1 MKQIIYTIVSNRPI
15 ADSVWELKLSGD
27 TSAVVR
33 SGQFVEIALDGFFLR
48 RPISV
53 HDCSEGSLTLIYKVV
68 GKGTDALSSKKAGET
83 LDLLTGLGNGFDAS
97 RCSKGA
103 LLVGG
108 GVGVAPLLLL
118 ARELRAAGKDV
129 TAVLGF
135 NRAGEVFGAEEL
147 EALGVK
153 TLVCT
158 ADGSLGVK
166 GFVTAAFPQAAE
178 GNDYM
183 YICGPTPMVRPL
195 LGVCSLDGEISL
207 EERMGCGV
215 GICYGC
221 TCKTVNGPK
230 RVCKDGPVFKRE
242 ELVW

>member
-1 MKQIIYTIVSNRPI
+1 MKQVIFTIESNRPI
-15 ADSVWELKLSGD
+15 ADGVYELRLSGD
-27 TSAVVR
+27 TSAIVR
-33 SGQFVEIALDGFFLR
+33 SGQFVEIALEGFFLR

-53 HDCSEGSLTLIYKVV
+53 HDCSEGCLTLIYKVV
-68 GKGTDALSSKKAGET
+68 GKGTDALAAMQAGEK

-97 RCSKGA
+97 RCRQGA

-118 ARELRAAGKDV
+118 ARELRAAGKEV
-129 TAVLGF
+129 SAVLGF

-147 EALGVK
+147 GAIGVK
-153 TLVCT
+153 TVVCT

-178 GNDYM
+178 GCDYM
-183 YICGPTPMVRPL
+183 YICGPTPMVKPL
-195 LGVCSLDGEISL
+195 LGTCGLAGEVSM

-221 TCKTVNGPK
+221 TCQTVNGPA